1 MTAPTKLENLLNL
14 ALNSAEDE
22 REKSLNLNV
31 GYDPLDREWD
41 LIIKYSVNLDRVRKI
56 ASKVT
61 ELQNEYAV
69 IRITESRIDILSGI
83 PEVENVEKPKRLFFQ
98 AAEGRRVSCINAVQ
112 DTRLSLYGQGILVA
126 IIDSG
131 IDYANIDFRN
141 ADGSTRIRY
150 LWDQSL
156 NPADG
161 ETAPVGYSIGVEYTK
176 GQIDEALNAQT
187 VSEQRRLVRSQD
199 ISGHG
204 TAVAGVAA
212 GNGSNSGGRYAGV
225 AMQSELIVVKLGN
238 PIQDTL
244 DTWFSSAL
252 WPFSTLGW
260 PNEDSEDLKYFYP
273 TNTLVTGYDII
284 GFWVSRMIFSGLAY
298 TGKAP
303 FSTVCIHGI
312 VRDSQGRKMS
322 KSLGNGIDPLEVIA
336 QYGAD
341 ALRFMLLDGSTPG
354 NDMRY
359 SEKKVEAA
367 RNFANKLWNATR
379 FVLMNLPEDFE
390 PGLPSEDKLDM
401 SDKWVLTKLNQVAGA
416 MTDNLDHY
424 EMGLAAAKINSFIWD
439 VYCDWFIEIAK
450 PRLNSGDAE
459 QADTARRVL
468 VYVLDKA
475 LKLLHPFMPF
485 ITEELYQALPG
496 SGESIMIQSWPTFD
510 EAHNWAAEEEAFEKV
525 MDYIKAVRT
534 MRTEMNVHP
543 AKKTSMIIETADAAP
558 FRNAQVYLAKFAF
571 ATDVTF
577 TEKYEGSTDGMVQ
590 VSTHAAR
597 GFIPMMELIDRDKE
611 LARLNKEKAKAE
623 KELAMFGNQLNNP
636 KFVERAPA
644 ALVEDIR
651 AKYAKSQDK
660 LANIEQSIQAL
671 G

>member
-1 MTAPTKLENLLNL
+1 MTSQKLENLLNL

-83 PEVENVEKPKRLFFQ
+83 PEVEYVEKPKRLFFQ

-238 PIQDTL
+238 PIQEGFPRTTELMMGIDYIIRKALELRMPVAVNISFGNTYGGHDGTTL
-244 DTWFSSAL
+244 LERYIDDVSNIWKSVFCIGTGNEAASAGHTSSRIISEGEETIQLAIQSRQSSISIQIWKEYTDQIEISIINPSGVQVGPVPEILGAHRFRIGQTEILLYYGEPSPYSISQEIYIDLLPVESYLTEGIWRIVLSAGKIVTGQYEMWLPSDNVLNRGTGFLFPTDATTLTIPSSASRAISVGAYDARTFAYADFSGRGFTRL
-252 WPFSTLGW
+252 TNMVKPDLVAPGVEVMTTTVGGGYATFTGTSFATPF
-260 PNEDSEDLKYFYP
+260 
-273 TNTLVTGYDII
+273 VTGSAALLME
-284 GFWVSRMIFSGLAY
+284 W
-298 TGKAP
+298 
-303 FSTVCIHGI
+303 GI
-312 VRDSQGRKMS
+312 VR
-322 KSLGNGIDPLEVIA
+322 GNDPYLYGEKVKAYLRRGAKKVPGFDEYPNEEVG
-336 QYGAD
+336 YGA
-341 ALRFMLLDGSTPG
+341 L
-354 NDMRY
+354 
-359 SEKKVEAA
+359 
-367 RNFANKLWNATR
+367 
-379 FVLMNLPEDFE
+379 
-390 PGLPSEDKLDM
+390 
-401 SDKWVLTKLNQVAGA
+401 
-416 MTDNLDHY
+416 
-424 EMGLAAAKINSFIWD
+424 
-439 VYCDWFIEIAK
+439 C
-450 PRLNSGDAE
+450 
-459 QADTARRVL
+459 TA
-468 VYVLDKA
+468 
-475 LKLLHPFMPF
+475 
-485 ITEELYQALPG
+485 
-496 SGESIMIQSWPTFD
+496 
-510 EAHNWAAEEEAFEKV
+510 
-525 MDYIKAVRT
+525 
-534 MRTEMNVHP
+534 
-543 AKKTSMIIETADAAP
+543 
-558 FRNAQVYLAKFAF
+558 
-571 ATDVTF
+571 
-577 TEKYEGSTDGMVQ
+577 
-590 VSTHAAR
+590 
-597 GFIPMMELIDRDKE
+597 
-611 LARLNKEKAKAE
+611 
-623 KELAMFGNQLNNP
+623 
-636 KFVERAPA
+636 
-644 ALVEDIR
+644 
-651 AKYAKSQDK
+651 
-660 LANIEQSIQAL
+660 QSIPQI
-671 G
+671 

>member
-1 MTAPTKLENLLNL
+1 MTSQKLENLLNL

-69 IRITESRIDILSGI
+69 IRITESRIDILSEI
-83 PEVENVEKPKRLFFQ
+83 PEVEYVEKPKRLFFQ

-238 PIQDTL
+238 PIQEGFPRTTELMMGIDYIIRKALELRMPVAVNISFGNTYGGHDGTTL
-244 DTWFSSAL
+244 LERYIDDVSNIWKSVFFRRRRDNPACNSEQTVIDQYPDMERIYGSNRDFDHQSIGSAGRTGTGDIGTTSLPNWSDRNTALL
-252 WPFSTLGW
+252 WGTKSLQHFPGNLYRSA
-260 PNEDSEDLKYFYP
+260 S
-273 TNTLVTGYDII
+273 
-284 GFWVSRMIFSGLAY
+284 
-298 TGKAP
+298 
-303 FSTVCIHGI
+303 
-312 VRDSQGRKMS
+312 GRKLSDRRNMENCS
-322 KSLGNGIDPLEVIA
+322 KCRE
-336 QYGAD
+336 
-341 ALRFMLLDGSTPG
+341 
-354 NDMRY
+354 
-359 SEKKVEAA
+359 
-367 RNFANKLWNATR
+367 
-379 FVLMNLPEDFE
+379 
-390 PGLPSEDKLDM
+390 
-401 SDKWVLTKLNQVAGA
+401 
-416 MTDNLDHY
+416 
-424 EMGLAAAKINSFIWD
+424 
-439 VYCDWFIEIAK
+439 
-450 PRLNSGDAE
+450 
-459 QADTARRVL
+459 
-468 VYVLDKA
+468 
-475 LKLLHPFMPF
+475 
-485 ITEELYQALPG
+485 
-496 SGESIMIQSWPTFD
+496 
-510 EAHNWAAEEEAFEKV
+510 
-525 MDYIKAVRT
+525 
-534 MRTEMNVHP
+534 
-543 AKKTSMIIETADAAP
+543 
-558 FRNAQVYLAKFAF
+558 
-571 ATDVTF
+571 
-577 TEKYEGSTDGMVQ
+577 
-590 VSTHAAR
+590 
-597 GFIPMMELIDRDKE
+597 DRD
-611 LARLNKEKAKAE
+611 RT
-623 KELAMFGNQLNNP
+623 
-636 KFVERAPA
+636 
-644 ALVEDIR
+644 I
-651 AKYAKSQDK
+651 
-660 LANIEQSIQAL
+660 
-671 G
+671 